1 MSIFY
6 EYYAVNPPSLD
17 VTVEMH
23 MTERI
28 TGLVGV
34 EAAKSNAFYPNMPRA
49 LLLACAMP
57 WPYIPNRGCVATS
70 YYIARLA
77 LLVMCISKKS
87 SSCDLGATSSSKH
100 VDDSCKEADS
110 HHLMLEFSL

>member
-1 MSIFY
+1 MLL
-6 EYYAVNPPSLD
+6 PPSLD

-34 EAAKSNAFYPNMPRA
+34 EAAKSNASYPNMPRA
-49 LLLACAMP
+49 LLLACAMAIHTQP
-57 WPYIPNRGCVATS
+57 VGVRVATS

-87 SSCDLGATSSSKH
+87 SSCDLGATSSSKQ
-100 VDDSCKEADS
+100 VDDSCKERDS

>member
-1 MSIFY
+1 MSI
-6 EYYAVNPPSLD
+6 VLLPPSLD

-57 WPYIPNRGCVATS
+57 YIPNRWVCVW
-70 YYIARLA
+70 L
-77 LLVMCISKKS
+77 
-87 SSCDLGATSSSKH
+87 
-100 VDDSCKEADS
+100 
-110 HHLMLEFSL
+110 HHTT